1 MGPSFRWDDDIAQ
14 ASPTDFPHLERA
26 TVPTTTAPLA
36 VHTLYGETMGTRWR
50 VDLCAAR
57 GIALDALHAGIQ
69 ARLDAIVA
77 QMSTW
82 EPASDLSRF
91 NRAEAGHWQALPDD
105 VLAVLACAFD
115 IAQASDGAFD
125 PTVAPLVAAWGFGA
139 GAAPR
144 GVPDDT
150 VLAGARARV
159 GWTRLGFDAEAS
171 RLQQPGDAALDLSA
185 IAKGYG
191 VDAVVDWL
199 RGHGIDAALVDIGS
213 ELRGF
218 GRKPDGTLW
227 RVLVE
232 TGDGDDDEPC
242 VLALDDAAVATSGTH
257 WQRFEADGREYTHT
271 IDPRSG
277 RPVEDAPVAVS
288 VVAREAMR
296 ADAWAT
302 ALTVMGSTHGFSFA
316 RREGLAARFVV
327 NGTDGLQHVLATPA
341 FDAWVAT

>member
-1 MGPSFRWDDDIAQ
+1 MTGSEKSG
-14 ASPTDFPHLERA
+14 SPDLPQFGRESMSSAPA
-26 TVPTTTAPLA
+26 APLA

-57 GIALDALHAGIQ
+57 GVALDALHAGIQ

-105 VLAVLACAFD
+105 FLAVLSCALD
-115 IAQASDGAFD
+115 VARASEGAFD
-125 PTVAPLVAAWGFGA
+125 PTVGPLVAAWGFGA
-139 GAAPR
+139 DAAPR
-144 GVPDDT
+144 GVPDAAA
-150 VLAGARARV
+150 LAAARARV
-159 GWTRLGFDAEAS
+159 GWTRLDFDPGAR
-171 RLQQPGDAALDLSA
+171 RLRQPGDAALDLSA

-191 VDAVVDWL
+191 VDSVAAWL
-199 RGHGIDAALVDIGS
+199 RARGVGAALVDVGG
-213 ELRGF
+213 ELRGY
-218 GRKPDGTLW
+218 GRKPDGTPW

-232 TGDGDDDEPC
+232 AGDDDDAPC
-242 VLALDDAAVATSGTH
+242 VLALDAAAVATSGTR
-257 WQRFEADGREYTHT
+257 WQRFLADGREYAHT

-277 RPVEDAPVAVS
+277 RPVEDAPAAVS
-288 VVAREAMR
+288 VVAREAMP

-302 ALTVMGSTHGFSFA
+302 ALTVMGAQRGFAFA

-327 NGTDGLQHVLATPA
+327 VGADGAQRVLATPA
-341 FDAWVAT
+341 FEAWIAA

>member
-1 MGPSFRWDDDIAQ
+1 MTSSGKSGSPDLPQPKRTSMPSAHT
-14 ASPTDFPHLERA
+14 ASLT
-26 TVPTTTAPLA
+26 

-50 VDLCAAR
+50 VDLCATR
-57 GIALDALHAGIQ
+57 GVALDALHAGIQ

-91 NRAEAGHWQALPDD
+91 NRAGAGHWQALPDD
-105 VLAVLACAFD
+105 FLAVLSCALA
-115 IAQASDGAFD
+115 IAHASDGAFD
-125 PTVAPLVAAWGFGA
+125 PTVGPLVAAWGFGA
-139 GAAPR
+139 GATPR
-144 GVPDDT
+144 GVPDDAT
-150 VLAGARARV
+150 LAAARARV
-159 GWTRLGFDAEAS
+159 GWTRLGFDADAS
-171 RLQQPGDAALDLSA
+171 GIRQPGDAALDLSA

-199 RGHGIDAALVDIGS
+199 RGRDIAAALVDVGG

-218 GRKPDGTLW
+218 GRKPDGTPW

-232 TGDGDDDEPC
+232 TGDDDGDAPC

-257 WQRFEADGREYTHT
+257 WQRFEADGREYAHT

-288 VVAREAMR
+288 VVAREAMP

-302 ALTVMGSTHGFSFA
+302 ALTVMGTAHGFAFA
-316 RREGLAARFVV
+316 QREGLAARFVV
-327 NGTDGLQHVLATPA
+327 EDADGTQRILATPA